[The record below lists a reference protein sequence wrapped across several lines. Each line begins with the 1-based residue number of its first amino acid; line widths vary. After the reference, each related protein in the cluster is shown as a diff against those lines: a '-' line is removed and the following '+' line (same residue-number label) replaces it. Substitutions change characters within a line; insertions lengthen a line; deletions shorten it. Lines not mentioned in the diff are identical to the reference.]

1 MGEDEAIRRE
11 GDSTR
16 HWRIILLLSL
26 VTCVAYLVRSDVAV
40 AQERMVPA
48 LGLTMIGMGAI
59 TAWGFQ
65 LAYALFQVPA
75 GMFGERFGARTAL
88 ALALAGCSLAS
99 FLTGAVPREGAVA
112 VLLSTRVLLGI
123 AQAAVFPVAAMAV
136 MIYVPVMER
145 VRATAIYIATAS
157 LGSAAAPLLMA
168 PIMEKLG
175 WRAVFVLSGAIA
187 SVTAVAWVTLMPPR
201 PPHPELKNALRAR
214 RGVRSELRVLVLNIP
229 LLSLSIAYL
238 LHSAVWFVFVF
249 WFFRYL
255 TEGRGF
261 TVLASGRWGG
271 LPSLAAFVLSPLIGA
286 ATDRLGRRIGAAQ
299 ARRRMAMACL
309 FSAAGFVT
317 AGAVLPSAILAILA
331 LSLSTGCVNGAEG
344 PFFTT
349 ATAIGAEN
357 PGAAAGFLNLM
368 GNLGGVLSIWLV
380 PRMSSA
386 WGWNGTLVFW
396 SGVCLVA
403 AFLWLTVDVDAGQCD
418 ARTGRAGLPALN
430 PSVRS

>member
-1 MGEDEAIRRE
+1 MGGDEAIRPEE
-11 GDSTR
+11 GSRR
-16 HWRIILLLSL
+16 HWRVILLLSL
-26 VTCVAYLVRSDVAV
+26 VTGVAYLVRSDVAV

-48 LGLTMIGMGAI
+48 LGLTIIGMGAI

-65 LAYALFQVPA
+65 LTYALFQVPA
-75 GMFGERFGARTAL
+75 GLFGERFGARTAL

-99 FLTGAVPREGAVA
+99 FLTGAMPREGAVA

-123 AQAAVFPVAAMAV
+123 AQAAVFPVAAMVV
-136 MIYVPVMER
+136 MLYVPLMER
-145 VRATAIYIATAS
+145 VRATAIYVATAS
-157 LGSAAAPLLMA
+157 LGGAAAPLLMA
-168 PIMEKLG
+168 PVMEKLG
-175 WRAVFVLSGAIA
+175 WRAVFLLSGAIA
-187 SVTAVAWVTLMPPR
+187 GVTALAWVTLMPPR
-201 PPHPELKNALRAR
+201 AAHSEPLEAVQAR
-214 RGVRSELRVLVLNIP
+214 RGVLSELRALGRNIP
-229 LLSLSIAYL
+229 LLRLSIAYL
-238 LHSAVWFVFVF
+238 MHSAVWFVFVF

-261 TVLASGRWGG
+261 TVLAGGRWGA
-271 LPSLAAFVLSPLIGA
+271 LPGLAAFVLAPLIGV
-286 ATDRLGRRIGAAQ
+286 ATDRLGRRIGAPR

-317 AGAVLPSAILAILA
+317 AGAVLPSALLAILA

-349 ATAIGAEN
+349 GTALGAEN

-403 AFLWLTVDVDAGQCD
+403 AVLWLTVDVDPDQ
-418 ARTGRAGLPALN
+418 RRRNFSPV
-430 PSVRS
+430 PSL

>member
-1 MGEDEAIRRE
+1 MPK
-11 GDSTR
+11 
-16 HWRIILLLSL
+16 HWRVILLLSL
-26 VTCVAYLVRSDVAV
+26 VTGVAYLVRADVAV

-48 LGLTMIGMGAI
+48 MGLTMIGMGAI

-65 LAYALFQVPA
+65 LSYALFQVPA

-88 ALALAGCSLAS
+88 ALALFGCSVAS
-99 FLTGAVPREGAVA
+99 FLTSAIPREGAVL
-112 VLLSTRVLLGI
+112 VLVSTRVLLGI

-136 MIYVPVMER
+136 MIYVPVTER

-157 LGSAAAPLLMA
+157 LGAAAAPLLMA
-168 PIMEKLG
+168 PVMEQLG
-175 WRAVFVLSGAIA
+175 WRAVFVLSGVIA
-187 SVTAVAWVTLMPPR
+187 SVTAVVWVTLMPPM
-201 PPHPELKNALRAR
+201 PAILPQPEQHAVRAR
-214 RGVRSELRVLVLNIP
+214 RGMLSELHVLVRNVP
-229 LLSLSIAYL
+229 LLRLSIAYL

-261 TVLASGRWGG
+261 TILAGGRWGS
-271 LPSLAAFVLSPLIGA
+271 LPSIAAFVLAPLIGM

-299 ARRRMAMACL
+299 ARRRVAMACL

-331 LSLSTGCVNGAEG
+331 LSLSSGCVNGAEA

-357 PGAAAGFLNLM
+357 SGAAAGMLNLM

-380 PRMSSA
+380 PRMSDA

-396 SGVCLVA
+396 SGVCVVA
-403 AFLWLTVDVDAGQCD
+403 ALLWLTVDLDA
-418 ARTGRAGLPALN
+418 
-430 PSVRS
+430 

>member
-1 MGEDEAIRRE
+1 VPNLIPQ
-11 GDSTR
+11 
-16 HWRIILLLSL
+16 HWRVIILLSL
-26 VTCVAYLVRSDVAV
+26 VTGVAYLVRADVAV

-48 LGLTMIGMGAI
+48 MGLTMIGMGAI

-88 ALALAGCSLAS
+88 ALTLAGCSLSS
-99 FLTGAVPREGAVA
+99 FLTSIMPHEGAVL
-112 VLLSTRVLLGI
+112 VLVSTRVLLGI

-136 MIYVPVMER
+136 MIYVPVTER

-157 LGSAAAPLLMA
+157 LGAAAAPLLMA
-168 PIMEKLG
+168 PVMEKLG

-187 SVTAVAWVTLMPPR
+187 IVTALAWVTLMPPR
-201 PPHPELKNALRAR
+201 PPQPEAPAVQAR
-214 RGVRSELRVLVLNIP
+214 RDVLAELRVLVRSVP
-229 LLSLSIAYL
+229 LLRLSTAYL

-261 TVLASGRWGG
+261 TILASGRWGG
-271 LPSLAAFVLSPLIGA
+271 LPSIAACVLAPLIGVA
-286 ATDRLGRRIGAAQ
+286 ADRLGRHIGAGR
-299 ARRRMAMACL
+299 ARRRVAMACL

-317 AGAVLPSAILAILA
+317 AGAVLPSAMLAILA
-331 LSLSTGCVNGAEG
+331 LSLSSGCVNGAEG

-349 ATAIGAEN
+349 ATAIGVES
-357 PGAAAGFLNLM
+357 PGAAAGMLNLM

-386 WGWNGTLVFW
+386 WGWNGTLGFW
-396 SGVCLVA
+396 SVVCVVA
-403 AFLWLTVDVDAGQCD
+403 GLLWLTVDVEA
-418 ARTGRAGLPALN
+418 A
-430 PSVRS
+430 